1 MSAKVKESSLTNKL
15 DIMRITTRDDAVSMK
30 DVQTGKEINMI
41 AYVIQE
47 IVKDRGA
54 DPNGEEFDSI
64 LVLDQD
70 GTLYATRSETFIEKV
85 HSIMAELSGDDGS
98 PYDFKENPLTLRI
111 SHQKSRSG
119 NTFVSCS
126 LA

>member
-15 DIMRITTRDDAVSMK
+15 DVMRITTRDDAISMK
-30 DVQTGKEINMI
+30 DVENGQEISMT

-54 DPNGEEFDSI
+54 DPNGEIFDSI

-85 HSIMAELSGDDGS
+85 HSIMAELTGDDES
-98 PYDFKENPLTLRI
+98 PLDLKANPLTLRI

-119 NTFVSCS
+119 NNFVSCS